1 MTAQLLGH
9 IASPALVLDRQQRV
23 VACNEAMASLLGQG
37 SEQLGGRAWSSVSE
51 RVPAGM
57 QVPFGSE
64 GETLIVVDGP
74 RVSFEPCATLR
85 DYVVSLRKEEL
96 GVVTEYKSGPLPAS
110 DVVGRKCHD
119 AFWQRTARC
128 RHCPVLE
135 PERERDGAMRAA
147 VIGTAADGS
156 YLVAIGQREA
166 DEDHARV
173 RVHGV
178 KSEIVTQFLD
188 ARLEHLSTSAKLS
201 QREREVLRLLMLGSA
216 LGEIAATLGI
226 SVRTAKYHQSNVLD
240 KIGVDS
246 RLDLLRLVF

>member
-1 MTAQLLGH
+1 VTAQLLGH
-9 IASPALVLDRQQRV
+9 IASPALVLDRDRRV
-23 VACNEAMASLLGQG
+23 VACNDAMASLLGEAREG
-37 SEQLGGRAWSSVSE
+37 LGGRAWSSVAE

-57 QVPFGSE
+57 QVPFGAD
-64 GETLIVVDGP
+64 GETLVVVDAP
-74 RVSFEPCATLR
+74 RASFEPCATLR
-85 DYVVSLRKEEL
+85 EYVVSLRKEEL
-96 GVVTEYKSGPLPAS
+96 GVVTEYKSGPMRAG

-119 AFWQRTARC
+119 AFWQRAGRC

-135 PERERDGAMRAA
+135 PEQDQGSMRAA

-156 YLVAIGQREA
+156 YLVAVGQREA
-166 DEDHARV
+166 ASDRARV

-178 KSEIVTQFLD
+178 KSEIVAQFLD
-188 ARLEHLSTSAKLS
+188 ARLEHVSASAKLS
-201 QREREVLRLLMLGSA
+201 QREREVLRLLMLGRA

-226 SVRTAKYHQSNVLD
+226 SVRTAKYHQSNVLE